1 MNINLKLTVPVIN
14 EDGLEKELKIDSNLF
29 LTPYYSTEEDII
41 PTFPMFLEEDLPV
54 LRKIIFNAS
63 LTVNRLTDKIE
74 QWGLLK
80 EKELFALRRDY
91 VICLATN
98 ELAKRLNSENV
109 KAKSQSKTL
118 GDFTVSTSQTNDTT
132 VISKIFTDSS
142 KCVKDIE
149 KLLEEG
155 ELANLGRCVESAAES
170 AKAIRTKVYAAH
182 YALQRLFCRN
192 DVNDPPHTLGAILR
206 RWIGN
211 NLHVLDAAG
220 GHPLKHILRVAR
232 HQRRLLSVY
241 EDLKARRAF

>member
-29 LTPYYSTEEDII
+29 LTPYYATEEDII
-41 PTFPMFLEEDLPV
+41 PTFPMFLEGDLPV

-98 ELAKRLNSENV
+98 ELVKRLNSENV

-149 KLLEEG
+149 KLLEEAEQDRILPVDFVKG
-155 ELANLGRCVESAAES
+155 RYNAANIQANDRLWWLKDLDGGSRV
-170 AKAIRTKVYAAH
+170 IDGYASNKFWYNGSQYKTA
-182 YALQRLFCRN
+182 
-192 DVNDPPHTLGAILR
+192 TLNRKTNTEGMSLLDYYR
-206 RWIGN
+206 RGN
-211 NLHVLDAAG
+211 
-220 GHPLKHILRVAR
+220 
-232 HQRRLLSVY
+232 
-241 EDLKARRAF
+241 E

>member
-29 LTPYYSTEEDII
+29 LTPYYATEEDII

-98 ELAKRLNSENV
+98 EFAKRLNSENV

-132 VISKIFTDSS
+132 VLSKIFTDSS
-142 KCVKDIE
+142 KCVMDIE
-149 KLLEEG
+149 KLLKEAEQDRILPVDFVKGRYNAANIQANDRLWWLKDLDGGSRVIDGYASNKFWYNGSQYKTATLNRKTNTEG
-155 ELANLGRCVESAAES
+155 MSLLD
-170 AKAIRTKVYAAH
+170 Y
-182 YALQRLFCRN
+182 Y
-192 DVNDPPHTLGAILR
+192 R
-206 RWIGN
+206 RG
-211 NLHVLDAAG
+211 
-220 GHPLKHILRVAR
+220 
-232 HQRRLLSVY
+232 S
-241 EDLKARRAF
+241 E

>member
-14 EDGLEKELKIDSNLF
+14 EGGLEKELKIDSNLF
-29 LTPYYSTEEDII
+29 LTPYYATEEDII
-41 PTFPMFLEEDLPV
+41 PTFPMFLEGDLPV

-149 KLLEEG
+149 KLLEEAEQDRILPVDFVKG
-155 ELANLGRCVESAAES
+155 RYNAANIQANDRLWWLKDLDGGSRV
-170 AKAIRTKVYAAH
+170 IDGYASNKFWYNGSQYKTA
-182 YALQRLFCRN
+182 
-192 DVNDPPHTLGAILR
+192 TLNRKTNTEGMSLLDYYR
-206 RWIGN
+206 RGN
-211 NLHVLDAAG
+211 
-220 GHPLKHILRVAR
+220 
-232 HQRRLLSVY
+232 
-241 EDLKARRAF
+241 E